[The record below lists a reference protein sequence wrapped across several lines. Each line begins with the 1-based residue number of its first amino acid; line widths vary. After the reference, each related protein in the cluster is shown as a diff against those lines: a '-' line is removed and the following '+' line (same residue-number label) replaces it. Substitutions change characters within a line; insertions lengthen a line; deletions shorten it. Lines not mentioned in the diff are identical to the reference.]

1 MCNRVKWTS
10 CQGRE
15 LTDAGLHT
23 MHMCIIAEMFRLKID
38 ASDACSP
45 GTAVKLFSFQSKLF
59 SFQSKLFSFQNVPI
73 FDAYILK
80 LAFVRRRL

>member
-23 MHMCIIAEMFRLKID
+23 MHMCLIAEMFRLKID

-59 SFQSKLFSFQNVPI
+59 SFQNVPI